1 LWEQPNDRGSA
12 QASQPTPPVLQVPS
26 YSDLAVEQ
34 DVEGADSKP
43 PPPEPEE
50 FHCKDCEAGAVH
62 HHGVDTAEDIPLLPD
77 LKTGENIE
85 VVEALA
91 LGENTLVL
99 GVDSNDQEVLL
110 QKLGPTA
117 AAAVPAEVLDK
128 DPDLGVDLFESGV
141 QRALLVGVGLQAFQ
155 QVSGRCSIRAFSQ

>member
-1 LWEQPNDRGSA
+1 ME
-12 QASQPTPPVLQVPS
+12 
-26 YSDLAVEQ
+26 
-34 DVEGADSKP
+34 
-43 PPPEPEE
+43 
-50 FHCKDCEAGAVH
+50 
-62 HHGVDTAEDIPLLPD
+62 TAEDTPLLPD

-128 DPDLGVDLFESGV
+128 DPDLGVDLFEPGV

-155 QVSGRCSIRAFSQ
+155 QVSGRSSFRVFSQLSS

>member
-1 LWEQPNDRGSA
+1 MWEQPDDRGKC
-12 QASQPTPPVLQVPS
+12 TGLTTYPPGFQVPS

-34 DVEGADSKP
+34 DAEGGDSKP

-62 HHGVDTAEDIPLLPD
+62 HHGVDTAEDTPLLPD

-128 DPDLGVDLFESGV
+128 DPDLGVDLFEPGV

-155 QVSGRCSIRAFSQ
+155 QVSGRCSIRVFSP